1 MRNRHWILFAAFVG
15 LWVAACSSESSDGTN
30 RNTGGTSGGG
40 GTVLTCDDL
49 IAPPLDCGKTCG
61 SNSDCDASFCDSGQC
76 VANCTDE
83 QGCGENEFCNSRGS
97 CVRLSTGGVGG
108 TGGIGVC
115 RDIDVTPTRSIPN
128 VMFLVDQSGS
138 MVEPFGS
145 INRWQAAYDGITS
158 IIAAKESEVRFGLTT
173 YESDDGFV
181 GGATP
186 ECPIFGPGADPGP
199 IGFFERNEASA
210 AIGMSYQRDFPG
222 GEDTPTGDS
231 IDALVSWIEDP
242 MNTPPADGP
251 TVIVLVT
258 DGAPDSCEFP
268 DPSNNTE
275 RDSARNEVV
284 AAATAA
290 HAPPPLGAGIDTF
303 VLWVGNLSSTSIQN
317 HLKEVANV
325 GIGLDRSTGVPAPS
339 GEQPE
344 NPAEGAPFWVGD
356 REETL
361 ESALENIIY
370 DSISCE
376 IVIDKPFNPET
387 IQEACD
393 DGVVT
398 LNGNPLQCG
407 VDWQIRNEPPYNV
420 FELLGGVDDPDSA
433 CGIFKIQPGAQLEAT
448 FPCGTII
455 VE

>member
-1 MRNRHWILFAAFVG
+1 MRHRHWILFAAFIG
-15 LWVAACSSESSDGTN
+15 LVVVACSSDDSGEPRG
-30 RNTGGTSGGG
+30 TGGSGGV
-40 GTVLTCDDL
+40 VLTCDSL
-49 IAPPLDCGKTCG
+49 IDPPDDCGNPCT
-61 SNSDCDASFCDSGQC
+61 SDSECTASFCGSREC
-76 VANCTDE
+76 VANCTAE
-83 QGCGENEFCNSRGS
+83 EGCGENETCNARGR
-97 CVRLSTGGVGG
+97 CIRDVTIGG
-108 TGGIGVC
+108 TGGTGGGGVC
-115 RDIDVTPTRSIPN
+115 RDISVTPTRSIPN

-138 MVEPFGS
+138 MTSGFDSGR
-145 INRWQAAYDGITS
+145 NRWQAAYDGITQ
-158 IIAAKESEVRFGLTT
+158 IIADKESEVRFGLTT

-186 ECPIFGPGADPGP
+186 ECPLLGPGADPGP
-199 IGFFERNEASA
+199 IGFFELNQASSA
-210 AIGMSYQRDFPG
+210 VAMSYTRNFPG

-231 IDALVSWIEDP
+231 IDALVSWIENP
-242 MNTPPADGP
+242 ANTPPADGP

-268 DPSNNTE
+268 DPTNSAETT
-275 RDSARNEVV
+275 SARNEVV

-290 HAPPPLGAGIDTF
+290 HAPPPAGAGIDTF
-303 VLWVGNLSSTSIQN
+303 VLWVGNLSSDSVQN

-325 GIGLDRSTGVPAPS
+325 GIGLPRGTGVPAPS
-339 GEQPE
+339 NEEPE
-344 NPAEGAPFWVGD
+344 APAQGAPFWVGD
-356 REETL
+356 EDETL
-361 ESALENIIY
+361 QSALNNIIY

-376 IVIDKPFNPET
+376 IEIDKPFNPAT

-398 LNGNPLQCG
+398 LNGNPLTCG

-420 FELLGGVDDPDSA
+420 FELLGGVEDPSSA